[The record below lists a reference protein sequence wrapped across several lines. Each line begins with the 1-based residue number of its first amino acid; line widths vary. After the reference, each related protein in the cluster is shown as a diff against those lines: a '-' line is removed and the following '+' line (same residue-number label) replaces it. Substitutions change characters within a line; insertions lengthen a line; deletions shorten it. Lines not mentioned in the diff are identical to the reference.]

1 MYLTRTRE
9 SHNYRLRESYGKKI
23 NSVVRLSQSSARSIR
38 GIQHWECD
46 KRKSFHRRV
55 MSMQPSNKNQVHPSC
70 RTKISMQI
78 SFYKGREYFGPIVSS
93 IMKKAQLTLNK

>member
-1 MYLTRTRE
+1 
-9 SHNYRLRESYGKKI
+9 
-23 NSVVRLSQSSARSIR
+23 
-38 GIQHWECD
+38 
-46 KRKSFHRRV
+46 
-55 MSMQPSNKNQVHPSC
+55 MQPSNKNQVHPSC